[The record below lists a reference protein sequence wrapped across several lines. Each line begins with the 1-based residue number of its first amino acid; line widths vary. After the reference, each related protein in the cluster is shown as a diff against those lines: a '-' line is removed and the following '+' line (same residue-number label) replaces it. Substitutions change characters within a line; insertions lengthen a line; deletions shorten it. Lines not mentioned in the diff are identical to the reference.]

1 MSALAAWQPHML
13 VQFEDFGNNNAFRL
27 LSNYQ
32 DRACCFND
40 DIQVRTTGGG
50 AVLLRSRQ
58 YRGSLSHQEHTMYDR
73 LPSPITTT
81 VHSSV
86 QQPARNPLLYAG
98 VSCGCNQ
105 SPLPI
110 SPLWH
115 HGHTSTAN
123 FGSMNTSKLKPR
135 EGSNGHCMH
144 TVTRDKDRYSR
155 EGLHPH
161 PVNTSP
167 HQCQQ
172 RLICRSHASQA
183 AK

>member
-1 MSALAAWQPHML
+1 MIGCRHQSQPRFTPPYSSGL
-13 VQFEDFGNNNAFRL
+13 
-27 LSNYQ
+27 
-32 DRACCFND
+32 RA
-40 DIQVRTTGGG
+40 
-50 AVLLRSRQ
+50 
-58 YRGSLSHQEHTMYDR
+58 GSY
-73 LPSPITTT
+73 I
-81 VHSSV
+81 
-86 QQPARNPLLYAG
+86 QQPARNPLYAG

-155 EGLHPH
+155 EGLLHPH
-161 PVNTSP
+161 PVNTSQ